1 MRSWQ
6 ALAMVAMVAGC
17 ASEQGIYGGVDP
29 DGAGTELGGPDDGR
43 PGDDDDDWNAS
54 TDPIVEAG
62 AVEGRVCAPDG
73 ETYLSLAT
81 VTVLTDYG
89 NVTGLTDGEGYF
101 LIDAVPVGTW
111 PIIVE
116 KGSFSVSHEVTIEAG
131 QRTSLATEVCVPLDP
146 STVDIAVVT
155 GSYDSIEDVLDV
167 LAIDYTLVNGRSGTQ
182 HVGLLRDPAAL
193 AQYDILFLN
202 CGMGE
207 QWRDHQAEVAANLK
221 EFVQNGGSIYASD
234 WAYYLVE
241 ATWPARN
248 DFHGDDGV
256 FGDAAVGD
264 MGKVDATLLDAAM
277 IELMGQ
283 GTARLNFDLGMWVA
297 MSDVGADAEVLLEG
311 TYQWSNFY
319 GGGGGQAHGPLATRL
334 HDGLGTAVFTSFHN
348 ERQATDDMAKLLQE
362 IILSL

>member
-29 DGAGTELGGPDDGR
+29 DGAGTELGDPDDGR
-43 PGDDDDDWNAS
+43 PGDDDDDWSAS
-54 TDPIVEAG
+54 TDPFVEAG

-101 LIDAVPVGTW
+101 LIDAIPVGTW

-146 STVDIAVVT
+146 GTVDIAVVT

-167 LAIDYTLVNGRSGTQ
+167 LAIDSRRGDPA
-182 HVGLLRDPAAL
+182 LRDLSTTSSSSTAAWVSS
-193 AQYDILFLN
+193 
-202 CGMGE
+202 GE
-207 QWRDHQAEVAANLK
+207 TTRPRSQRTSRISSATAARSTHRTGPTTWSRPPGPHATTSTVTT
-221 EFVQNGGSIYASD
+221 ECSAMPPWVT
-234 WAYYLVE
+234 WARS
-241 ATWPARN
+241 TPP
-248 DFHGDDGV
+248 
-256 FGDAAVGD
+256 
-264 MGKVDATLLDAAM
+264 
-277 IELMGQ
+277 
-283 GTARLNFDLGMWVA
+283 
-297 MSDVGADAEVLLEG
+297 S
-311 TYQWSNFY
+311 S
-319 GGGGGQAHGPLATRL
+319 TR
-334 HDGLGTAVFTSFHN
+334 
-348 ERQATDDMAKLLQE
+348 R
-362 IILSL
+362 